1 MDTPV
6 KPAAELICTGSELLS
21 GRTVNTHSVTLAGLL
36 AELGIPLVRETT
48 VPDDREA
55 IRDAIAQALARSP
68 IVMTSGGL
76 GPTSDDLTRDVAAE
90 LAGAPVVMHEPSR
103 ERIRVRYENAGRIFT
118 DIAARHA
125 LVVQG
130 ATILENRVGLCPG
143 ELLMLNGR
151 RLFLL
156 PGPPAEF
163 RAVLEDGVIPALRT
177 IAGAPPERRILMTC
191 CIGESD
197 ILRLLP
203 ESEFP
208 GPDVEV
214 AYCAKPGRVEIRLST
229 EPARTAALERAAA
242 RARETLRE
250 WIYAERP
257 CELEEAV
264 IERLRARGKTL
275 AVAESCTGGLIGHRV
290 TNIAGASEVF
300 LGGVVAY
307 ANASKTRD
315 LGVPADVLA
324 RHGAVSPETAR
335 AMAEG
340 VRVRFGADIGL
351 GVTGIAGPGGGTPE
365 KPVGTVCIAVA
376 QAATVRVREFRFNGP
391 RGIVKEMSAT
401 AALDQVRRAL
411 GEDPQP

>member
-1 MDTPV
+1 MGTPD

-21 GRTVNTHSVTLAGLL
+21 GRTVNTHAVTLAGLL

-48 VPDDREA
+48 VPDDPAA
-55 IRDAIAQALARSP
+55 IRDAIAQALARAP
-68 IVMTSGGL
+68 IVITSGGL

-90 LAGAPVVMHEPSR
+90 LAGAPVAMHEPSR
-103 ERIRVRYENAGRIFT
+103 ERIRLRYENAGRIFT
-118 DIAARHA
+118 EIAARHA

-130 ATILENRVGLCPG
+130 AAILENRVGLCPG
-143 ELLMLNGR
+143 ELLMINGR

-163 RAVLEDGVIPALRT
+163 RAVLEDGVLPLLRAC
-177 IAGAPPERRILMTC
+177 AGTPPLRRILMTC

-208 GPDVEV
+208 GPNVEI
-214 AYCAKPGRVEIRLST
+214 AYCAKPGRVEIRLTSD
-229 EPARTAALERAAA
+229 PAHSAALERAAA

-250 WIYAERP
+250 WIYAERA

-264 IERLRARGKTL
+264 VEQLRAAGKTL
-275 AVAESCTGGLIGHRV
+275 AIAESCTGGLAGHRI
-290 TNIAGASEVF
+290 TNVPGSSAIF

-307 ANASKTRD
+307 ANESKIRD
-315 LGVPADVLA
+315 LGVPAA
-324 RHGAVSPETAR
+324 AIEQFGAVSPETAR

-340 VRVRFGADIGL
+340 VRARFGADIGL
-351 GVTGIAGPGGGTPE
+351 GITGIAGPGGGSPE
-365 KPVGTVCIAVA
+365 KPVGTVVIAIVSGDLA
-376 QAATVRVREFRFNGP
+376 RVREFRFNGP
-391 RGIVKEMSAT
+391 RAIVKEMSAT

-411 GEDPQP
+411 AEGAS